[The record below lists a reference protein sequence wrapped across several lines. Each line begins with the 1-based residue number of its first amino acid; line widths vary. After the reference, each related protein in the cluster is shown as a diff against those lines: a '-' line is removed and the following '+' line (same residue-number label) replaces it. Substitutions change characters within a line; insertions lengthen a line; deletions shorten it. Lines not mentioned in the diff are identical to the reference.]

1 MSVNQQNC
9 QLYLNKTAEY
19 LVQKQFQAIYK
30 AFIEGFNSVLE
41 ISVRFRPNLAIAI
54 MVPSL

>member
-19 LVQKQFQAIYK
+19 LVQKQFQPIYK

-41 ISVRFRPNLAIAI
+41 ISVRIRPNLAFATV
-54 MVPSL
+54 VPSL

>member
-19 LVQKQFQAIYK
+19 LVQKQFQPIYK

-41 ISVRFRPNLAIAI
+41 ISLLQQWFRPSEI
-54 MVPSL
+54 SLLT